1 MIPVAAAGH
10 ICRSHHWQIPKKQNK
25 KFLQAK
31 YEDLRSLQFAGVE
44 QEMCNLFDDVNCN
57 SHQT

>member
-10 ICRSHHWQIPKKQNK
+10 ICRSHHWPIPNKQNK

-31 YEDLRSLQFAGVE
+31 YEELAICGHGAR
-44 QEMCNLFDDVNCN
+44 EMEFVL
-57 SHQT
+57 

>member
-1 MIPVAAAGH
+1 MCTMRYVIMIPVVAAGH

-31 YEDLRSLQFAGVE
+31 YEELAICGRGARNVE
-44 QEMCNLFDDVNCN
+44 FV
-57 SHQT
+57 